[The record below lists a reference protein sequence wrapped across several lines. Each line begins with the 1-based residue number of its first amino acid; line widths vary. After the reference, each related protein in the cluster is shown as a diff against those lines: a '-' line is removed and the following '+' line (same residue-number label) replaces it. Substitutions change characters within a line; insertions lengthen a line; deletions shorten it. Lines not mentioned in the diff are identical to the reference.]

1 MTHTLFSTEN
11 TSFSHTQRG
20 IAKAALATLPYPTT
34 KWEEW
39 KFTSLKSI
47 LDTEYAATSS
57 NNSKELSLCCIP
69 NSDAHTLVFVNGK
82 FHSACFNGEKKEN
95 VIVKTWKELD
105 ENDKKQIE
113 NYFSAN
119 ISPEKDIFTAW
130 NTAYFEE
137 GVYIYV
143 PEKENIETA
152 IHIQHLTD
160 SAENIA
166 FQHRNLVIVGKQS
179 SVKVIET
186 QHGTSKANTLRNAIT
201 EIFVAENANVE
212 YIKIQDEK
220 DKASHIESTILTQK
234 ADSKAT
240 LFAFSFSGEIVR
252 NNLTVNLEGKNIES
266 NLYGSYLLSGSQ
278 HVDNHTEVHHK
289 EPNCYS
295 NELYKGIIKDTA
307 TGVFN
312 GKIHVYP
319 DAQKTNA
326 YQSNRNILLSDGANI
341 YTKPQLEIYADDVK
355 CSHGATT
362 GQMNEEAMFY
372 LQARGISKENA
383 RNLLINAFAAEVTE
397 HISVEYVQEYVVDLI
412 EKRF

>member
-1 MTHTLFSTEN
+1 MISFSTNN
-11 TSFSHTQRG
+11 TTFSHNKRET
-20 IAKAALATLPYPTT
+20 AKAALNTLPYPTT

-39 KFTSLKSI
+39 KFTSLQSI
-47 LDTEYAATSS
+47 LEKTYKEPNIHVS
-57 NNSKELSLCCIP
+57 NNLSMCCIP

-82 FHSACFNGEKKEN
+82 FHSACLNSEKKEN
-95 VIVKTWKELD
+95 FTLKTWQELTEEHKKE
-105 ENDKKQIE
+105 IA
-113 NYFSAN
+113 NYFCAN
-119 ISPEKDIFTAW
+119 IKAEKDIFTAW

-137 GVYIYV
+137 GIYLHV
-143 PEKENIETA
+143 PKNTIVETP

-160 SAENIA
+160 SEENIA
-166 FQHRNLVIVGKQS
+166 FQHRNLVIVEKGA

-186 QHGTSKANTLRNAIT
+186 QHGTAKANTLRNAIT
-201 EIFVAENANVE
+201 EIFVAENANAE

-220 DKASHIESTILTQK
+220 DKASHIETAVLTQK

-240 LFAFSFSGEIVR
+240 LFAISLSGEIVR
-252 NNLTVNLEGKNIES
+252 NNLTVNLEGQNIES

-278 HVDNHTEVHHK
+278 HIDNHTEVHHK
-289 EPNCYS
+289 EPHCYS
-295 NELYKGIIKDTA
+295 NELYKGIIRDTA

-383 RNLLINAFAAEVTE
+383 KNLLINAFAAEITE
-397 HISVEYVQEYVVDLI
+397 HISVEYVREYVEELI

>member
-1 MTHTLFSTEN
+1 MSLFSTDN
-11 TSFSHTQRG
+11 TTFSHTQRG
-20 IAKAALATLPYPTT
+20 IAKAALPALPYPTT
-34 KWEEW
+34 KSEEW
-39 KFTSLKSI
+39 KFTSLKGI
-47 LDTEYAATSS
+47 LDTKYEIPTS
-57 NNSKELSLCCIP
+57 NTSKNVAICCIP
-69 NSDAHTLVFVNGK
+69 NSDAHTLLFVNGK
-82 FHSACFNGEKKEN
+82 FHSACLNSKEKEKF
-95 VIVKTWKELD
+95 VLKTWQELD
-105 ENDKKQIE
+105 ETDKKHIE
-113 NYFSAN
+113 SYFSSN
-119 ISPEKDIFTAW
+119 ISPKKDIFTAW

-137 GVYIYV
+137 GVYICV
-143 PEKENIETA
+143 PEKTVITTP

-166 FQHRNLVIVGKQS
+166 FQHRNLVIVGRES

-186 QHGTSKANTLRNAIT
+186 QHSTGKSHTLCNAVT
-201 EIFVAENANVE
+201 EIFVGEQASIE
-212 YIKIQDEK
+212 YIKIQAEG

-234 ADSKAT
+234 GKSKAM
-240 LFAFSFSGEIVR
+240 LFAFSFSGEVVR
-252 NNLTVNLEGKNIES
+252 NNLTVNLEGKHIES

-289 EPNCYS
+289 QPNCYS

-397 HISVEYVQEYVVDLI
+397 HISVEYVQKYVVDLI